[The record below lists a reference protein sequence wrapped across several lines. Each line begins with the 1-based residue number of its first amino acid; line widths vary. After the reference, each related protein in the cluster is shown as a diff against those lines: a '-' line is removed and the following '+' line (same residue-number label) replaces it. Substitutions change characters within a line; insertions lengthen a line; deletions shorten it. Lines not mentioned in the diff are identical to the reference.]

1 MARFI
6 YKELLKTNTGIE
18 NIPNDN
24 EDKNIK
30 RLLSFLNEMG
40 KHLDYPVIVN
50 SGFRCD
56 AVNKAVG
63 GVPTSHHRLG
73 YAADLTCKDVEG
85 LFEHLKRFDY
95 EIDQLIL
102 YKKKNFVHV
111 SVHPNKRGQIFY
123 K

>member
-40 KHLDYPVIVN
+40 KNLDYPVIVN

-56 AVNKAVG
+56 AVNTAVG
-63 GVPTSHHRLG
+63 GVPTSNHRWG
-73 YAADLTCKDVEG
+73 YAADLT
-85 LFEHLKRFDY
+85 
-95 EIDQLIL
+95 
-102 YKKKNFVHV
+102 
-111 SVHPNKRGQIFY
+111 
-123 K
+123 